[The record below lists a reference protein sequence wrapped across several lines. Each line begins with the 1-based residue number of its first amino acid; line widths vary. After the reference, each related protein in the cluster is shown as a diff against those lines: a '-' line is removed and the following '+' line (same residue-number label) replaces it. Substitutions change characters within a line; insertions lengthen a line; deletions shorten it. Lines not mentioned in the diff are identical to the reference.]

1 MRKYLRHIV
10 SRILYIAPGFSE
22 LDTEKSRPEEG
33 VFVWKKKRVISYR
46 DDMVRPEHKLKFQ
59 RNAPLNI
66 SALLASGWEFVTLSD
81 PYVPEGAILNAE
93 KHWTFMDAILM
104 KCRLED
110 YLESREDA
118 LQRSETAGAAR
129 KAKFAAEA
137 RKEGAVAL
145 TDAEMGEMAE
155 KERKVREQ
163 QVADRRRIEKQSR
176 LIGR

>member
-1 MRKYLRHIV
+1 MKRFLRHIV

-22 LDTEKSRPEEG
+22 LDTEKSKPAEG

-46 DDMVRPEHKLKFQ
+46 DDMIRPEHKLKFQ

-66 SALLASGWEFVTLSD
+66 SSLLASGWEFVTLAD

-110 YLESREDA
+110 YLDSREEA
-118 LQRSETAGAAR
+118 LQRSETAGKAR
-129 KAKFAAEA
+129 KDKFAAEA

-145 TDAEMGEMAE
+145 SDDEMGE
-155 KERKVREQ
+155 
-163 QVADRRRIEKQSR
+163 VADRERKMRERQAEEKQRR
-176 LIGR
+176 LAGR